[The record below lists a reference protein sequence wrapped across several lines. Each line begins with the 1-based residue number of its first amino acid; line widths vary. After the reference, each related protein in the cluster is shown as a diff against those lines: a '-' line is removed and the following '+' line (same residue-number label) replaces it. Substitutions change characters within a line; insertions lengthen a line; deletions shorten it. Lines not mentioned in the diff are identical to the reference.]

1 VRPAFREALKVW
13 LRIGLLSFGGPAGQ
27 IALIHREILDERKW
41 IDEREFLNALNF
53 CMLLPG
59 PEAMQLATYIG
70 WKLHGLRGG
79 LVAGLLFVLP
89 GALVI
94 LVLSILYAVLGQ
106 FRIIEGLFFGI
117 KAAVLVIVLEALL
130 RVTKKALKGRLDWAI
145 AAFSFLA
152 LFVFGLPFP
161 LVIAVAAIIGVL
173 VPNMKTTASR
183 EYVDFPAWQKTARTI
198 LIWLGIWLV
207 PLGIIYES
215 LGKGHVYFELAQ
227 FFSKLSVV
235 TFGGAYAV
243 LSYMGQDVVELHH
256 WLSAPEMMD
265 GLGLAET
272 TPGPL
277 ILVGQ
282 FVGFTAAAKAQG
294 SLWAGIIGS
303 LIFLWMTFVPCFLWI
318 FAGAPYVVHLQNMP
332 RISSALSRITA
343 AVVGVILNLTLW
355 FGLHVVF
362 ASAARLSGPVPV
374 WWPDWTSFDF
384 LALGLS
390 TIAGIA
396 LLHFKLGIPKTL
408 AIAAG
413 LGVIWKLVLPLI

>member
-1 VRPAFREALKVW
+1 
-13 LRIGLLSFGGPAGQ
+13 
-27 IALIHREILDERKW
+27 
-41 IDEREFLNALNF
+41 
-53 CMLLPG
+53 
-59 PEAMQLATYIG
+59 
-70 WKLHGLRGG
+70 
-79 LVAGLLFVLP
+79 
-89 GALVI
+89 
-94 LVLSILYAVLGQ
+94 
-106 FRIIEGLFFGI
+106 
-117 KAAVLVIVLEALL
+117 
-130 RVTKKALKGRLDWAI
+130 
-145 AAFSFLA
+145 
-152 LFVFGLPFP
+152 
-161 LVIAVAAIIGVL
+161 
-173 VPNMKTTASR
+173 
-183 EYVDFPAWQKTARTI
+183 
-198 LIWLGIWLV
+198 
-207 PLGIIYES
+207 
-215 LGKGHVYFELAQ
+215 
-227 FFSKLSVV
+227 
-235 TFGGAYAV
+235 
-243 LSYMGQDVVELHH
+243 MGQDVVELHH